1 MELYSTP
8 PAHSIKLCPMNE
20 TMRSY
25 IKKRV
30 FWAWG
35 VGVGGLLLVMLT
47 GVIATSSNTSA
58 VIALGF
64 LIVLAAGLSTRF
76 IKCPKC
82 STRLGPH
89 VAMHIALPA
98 GRARFN
104 FCPYCG
110 VSLDEARPSAHITQT
125 AVQTQ
130 NPLNP
135 IK

>member
-1 MELYSTP
+1 M
-8 PAHSIKLCPMNE
+8 
-20 TMRSY
+20 
-25 IKKRV
+25 
-30 FWAWG
+30 FWALG
-35 VGVGGLLLVMLT
+35 VSVGGLLLVMLT
-47 GVIATSSNTSA
+47 GVIATSSNTGA
-58 VIALGF
+58 TIALGF
-64 LIVLAAGLSTRF
+64 LIVLAAALATRF

-82 STRLGPH
+82 STRLGQQ

-110 VSLDEARPSAHITQT
+110 VSLDEAPPNAHITQT
-125 AVQTQ
+125 AAQTH

>member
-1 MELYSTP
+1 
-8 PAHSIKLCPMNE
+8 MNE

-25 IKKRV
+25 IRKRV
-30 FWAWG
+30 FWALG
-35 VGVGGLLLVMLT
+35 VSVGGLLLVMLT
-47 GVIATSSNTSA
+47 GVIATSSNTGA
-58 VIALGF
+58 TIALGF
-64 LIVLAAGLSTRF
+64 LIVLAAALATRF

-82 STRLGPH
+82 STRLGQQ

-110 VSLDEARPSAHITQT
+110 VSLDEAPPNAHITQT
-125 AVQTQ
+125 AAQTH

>member
-1 MELYSTP
+1 
-8 PAHSIKLCPMNE
+8 MNE

-30 FWAWG
+30 FWALG
-35 VGVGGLLLVMLT
+35 VGVGGWLLVMLT

-58 VIALGF
+58 MIALGF
-64 LIVLAAGLSTRF
+64 LIVLAAALATRF

-82 STRLGPH
+82 STRLGPQ

-98 GRARFN
+98 GRARFH

-110 VSLDEARPSAHITQT
+110 VSLDEAGQNAHIAQS
-125 AVQTQ
+125 AAQTQ

>member
-1 MELYSTP
+1 
-8 PAHSIKLCPMNE
+8 
-20 TMRSY
+20 MRSY
-25 IKKRV
+25 IRKRV
-30 FWAWG
+30 FWALG
-35 VGVGGLLLVMLT
+35 VGVGGWLLVMLT
-47 GVIATSSNTSA
+47 GVIATSSNTGA
-58 VIALGF
+58 IIALGF
-64 LIVLAAGLSTRF
+64 LIVFAAALSTRF

-82 STRLGPH
+82 STRLGPQ

-110 VSLDEARPSAHITQT
+110 VSLDEAPPNAHIAQT
-125 AVQTQ
+125 AGQTQ